1 MMKHLLTLLLFIS
14 TSAFTA
20 DIDKLVD
27 SEVKRIK
34 KTAGPETVT
43 CRISPDEFSALTL
56 SDIDLMLNECAS
68 NGKDVFE
75 LAYCEGVLNSGIMME
90 KFLHIR
96 NNYCGLQ
103 YPLYKDFVNINMKD
117 KCSYFVQT
125 CHLTVK

>member
-1 MMKHLLTLLLFIS
+1 MRYFLTLILFIS
-14 TSAFTA
+14 FPALSA

-34 KTAGPETVT
+34 KGTGPETVT

-56 SDIDLMLNECAS
+56 ADIDLMLGDCADHK
-68 NGKDVFE
+68 KDVFE

-90 KFLHIR
+90 KFLYIR

-103 YPLYKDFVNINMKD
+103 YPLYKDYVNINMKD
-117 KCSYFVQT
+117 KCSYYVQT
-125 CHLTVK
+125 CHLDVN

>member
-1 MMKHLLTLLLFIS
+1 MKHLLTLLLLIS

-20 DIDKLVD
+20 NIDKLVD

-34 KTAGPETVT
+34 KSTGPETVT

-56 SDIDLMLNECAS
+56 ADIDLMLSDCADHK
-68 NGKDVFE
+68 KDVFE

-90 KFLHIR
+90 KFLYIR

-103 YPLYKDFVNINMKD
+103 YPLYKDYVNINMKD
-117 KCSYFVQT
+117 KCSYYV
-125 CHLTVK
+125 

>member
-1 MMKHLLTLLLFIS
+1 MRQLFIS
-14 TSAFTA
+14 LIFISTYGITA

-34 KTAGPETVT
+34 KSTGPETVT

-56 SDIDLMLNECAS
+56 ADIDLMLSDCADHK
-68 NGKDVFE
+68 KDVFE

-90 KFLHIR
+90 KFLYIR

-103 YPLYKDFVNINMKD
+103 YPLYKDYVNINMKD
-117 KCSYFVQT
+117 KCSYYVQT
-125 CHLTVK
+125 CHLEAN

>member
-1 MMKHLLTLLLFIS
+1 MKHLLTLLLFIS
-14 TSAFTA
+14 TLAIA
-20 DIDKLVD
+20 DIDKLVG

-34 KTAGPETVT
+34 KSAGPETVT

-68 NGKDVFE
+68 SGKDVFE

-90 KFLHIR
+90 KFLYIR

-103 YPLYKDFVNINMKD
+103 YPLYKDYVNINMKD
-117 KCSYFVQT
+117 KCSYYVQT
-125 CHLTVK
+125 CHLNVN

>member
-1 MMKHLLTLLLFIS
+1 MKNLLTLLLFIS
-14 TSAFTA
+14 TSAISA
-20 DIDKLVD
+20 DIDKLID
-27 SEVKRIK
+27 SEVKLIK

-56 SDIDLMLNECAS
+56 SDIDLMLNECAD

-90 KFLHIR
+90 KFLYVR

-103 YPLYKDFVNINMKD
+103 YPLYKDYVNINLKD
-117 KCSYFVQT
+117 KCSYYVQT
-125 CHLTVK
+125 CHLSTN